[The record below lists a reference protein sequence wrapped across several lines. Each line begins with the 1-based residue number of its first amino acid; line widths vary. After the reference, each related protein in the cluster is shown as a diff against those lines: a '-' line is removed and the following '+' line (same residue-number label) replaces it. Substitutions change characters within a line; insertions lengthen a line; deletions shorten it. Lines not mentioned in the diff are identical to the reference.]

1 MHGTLTTPQFQSKT
15 STHVHVLKEVP
26 GVHAYV
32 YVYMQINEAIDNDQA
47 HLLMQ
52 LAFV

>member
-1 MHGTLTTPQFQSKT
+1 M
-15 STHVHVLKEVP
+15 
-26 GVHAYV
+26 

-52 LAFV
+52 LAFVLLHIFKQAVSSNAFDAELQE